1 MGMFQ
6 ATVPGMNILKIER
19 IQNPVLFRGYMVK
32 KQKID
37 KDVGG
42 NGERQLFHGTDGTN
56 ITKINTQGFNRSYA
70 GKHGECKVWLEMN
83 ETSLEFQ
90 FFYTKSRKSVFTL
103 METPF

>member
-1 MGMFQ
+1 MPFGSDVYPVPLTPGSSEYQKVMGMFQ
-6 ATVPGMNILKIER
+6 TTVPGVNILKIER

-70 GKHGECKVWLEMN
+70 GKHGECKFIE
-83 ETSLEFQ
+83 
-90 FFYTKSRKSVFTL
+90 
-103 METPF
+103 